1 MSKMRRLLFVV
12 FAFALCACTPDV
24 DNLDE
29 IQRTSMKLC
38 GNYELGEIEWFQDID
53 INDVGFKSK
62 DLKSRIEE
70 YPGYTSQ
77 LIRANVKHFEY
88 GDNLSFEAC
97 LPVILTKEDKDG
109 LLCSWVSF
117 YEIKCKVRPN
127 KTSSGKVW
135 YTTIESFEPYV
146 PKGVKGIEF
155 ASITDIDYDEC
166 TFKVRCE
173 SSLFDYSTKEWV
185 IGGLTYQFSK
195 IL

>member
-1 MSKMRRLLFVV
+1 MSKMRRLLFIV

-24 DNLDE
+24 DLDE
-29 IQRTSMKLC
+29 IQMASRKLC

-77 LIRANVKHFEY
+77 LISANVKHFEY
-88 GDNLSFEAC
+88 GDNLLFEVC
-97 LPVILTKEDKDG
+97 LPVVLTKEDKDG
-109 LLCSWVSF
+109 LLCSWVTF
-117 YEIKCKVRPN
+117 YEIKCTVMPY
-127 KTSSGKVW
+127 KTPFGKVCF
-135 YTTIESFEPYV
+135 TTIESFYPYV
-146 PKGVKGIEF
+146 PKGVKGIRYANISDF
-155 ASITDIDYDEC
+155 DSDEC

-185 IGGLTYQFSK
+185 IGEITYQFSK